1 MAKPIALQLYTL
13 REAAA
18 KDGYE
23 AVVRRVAEIG
33 YAGVEPAGF
42 PGSSLEAA
50 AKLYKD
56 LGLQVPSIHGKFPVG
71 DDKNQSIETAQA
83 LGTKRIIAGIG
94 RGDQWDT
101 LDKIKAHCERI
112 NEAAANAAP
121 HGISV
126 GYHNHWWEFDTN
138 VDGKPVYE
146 HMLELL
152 DPSVFFQIDTYWVT
166 VGGKNVVD
174 VIKQIGSRAPLL
186 HIKDGPADK
195 PESDMV
201 AVGSG
206 VMDWQAVMDAS
217 DSTAEWHIVEL
228 DRCATDMYTA
238 VADSFKYLTGKGYS
252 RGKN

>member
-1 MAKPIALQLYTL
+1 MAAPIALQLYTL

-23 AVVRRVAEIG
+23 TVVRRVAEIG

-50 AKLYKD
+50 ARLYKE
-56 LGLQVPSIHGKFPVG
+56 LGLQVPSIHAKFPAG
-71 DDKNQSIETAQA
+71 ADKNEGIETAQA
-83 LGTKRIIAGIG
+83 LGTKRIISGIG
-94 RGDQWDT
+94 RGDKWDT
-101 LDKIKAHCERI
+101 LDKIKANCDLI
-112 NEAAANAAP
+112 NEAAANTAP

-138 VDGKPVYE
+138 VDGRPVYE
-146 HMLELL
+146 HMMDLL
-152 DPSVFFQIDTYWVT
+152 DPSVFFQIDTYWVA
-166 VGGKNVVD
+166 VGGRNVID
-174 VIKQIGSRAPLL
+174 VLKQVGSRTPSL
-186 HIKDGPADK
+186 HIKDGPIHGPD
-195 PESDMV
+195 DNMV

-206 VMDWQAVMDAS
+206 MMDWSAVMEAS
-217 DSTAEWHIVEL
+217 AGTAEWHVVEL

-238 VADSFKYLTGKGYS
+238 VADSYKYLTGKGFS